1 MHLLHALYQG
11 EGLVAIPLGLCLC
24 LRILV
29 EEHPFLAAESPAESP
44 AVHQLHIQVVNQK
57 ESEDDPSYNPI
68 KFNLGL
74 QGLFNNTNTAVLIAG
89 FKNPDP
95 MLFPDFRSHY
105 T

>member
-1 MHLLHALYQG
+1 
-11 EGLVAIPLGLCLC
+11 
-24 LRILV
+24 
-29 EEHPFLAAESPAESP
+29 
-44 AVHQLHIQVVNQK
+44 VHQLHIQVVNQK

-95 MLFPDFRSHY
+95 LLISGLSVSLYLIMSAVKRSTRLADAGPAKGMRVVTYNILCERLASTNQFPHCDP
-105 T
+105 